1 MNHKQKLAYMALG
14 ALILALGITIGQVI
28 TPTIEAQNNGVFDD
42 ITCRSLRVVDE
53 KGEATIYLGNFVYEE
68 WVPDG
73 DFFTKEKVPNGHGIV
88 IMDAST
94 GDRAIS
100 LSSYSHEAFPET
112 AITVWDR
119 AGASAADN
127 SKHKK
132 AFEVNISGLSNVLK
146 VYDKDLLFPKEP
158 KDTGIGFY
166 AFYDNLGAELTR
178 FVPYAE
184 TISTRKEKR

>member
-53 KGEATIYLGNFVYEE
+53 K
-68 WVPDG
+68 
-73 DFFTKEKVPNGHGIV
+73 
-88 IMDAST
+88 

-166 AFYDNLGAELTR
+166 TFYDNLGAELTR